1 MARPEITGTTASRRT
16 RKAEAPAA
24 ADRDAREDA
33 RPGRARGGGNPVPS
47 PELARAE
54 EFPPPTSSHPF
65 VRMAPEGPP
74 VPREVREKLLFHM
87 LMTREV
93 DDRIEKK
100 LYRQGKI
107 VGGVYTG
114 RGQEAISVAFTL
126 ALGDKDFIIPSH
138 RDMGVYVTRGMS
150 LYRIFAQ
157 YLGRRDGPARGKD
170 GNMHMGDLRL
180 GLVSVVSMLA
190 DSVPIVT
197 GAAMT
202 FKFRG
207 EKRIAITFGGEGA
220 TSRGDWH
227 EGINLAAVQKAPAVF
242 VINNN
247 QYAYSTPTEAQYAC
261 ENLIDRAIG
270 YGIPGYLVDGNDAEA
285 VYRTA
290 VEVVE
295 RARSGGGPSIVECK
309 TFRMT
314 GHSAHDDPSHYV
326 PAELFREWER
336 KDPVA
341 RLTRR
346 LQADGVIDEGW
357 LERTQ
362 ADIRA
367 QVDKAVEEAEACPF
381 PDPSEVTTDVYFDPS
396 RPLVN
401 Q

>member
-1 MARPEITGTTASRRT
+1 MQT
-16 RKAEAPAA
+16 
-24 ADRDAREDA
+24 
-33 RPGRARGGGNPVPS
+33 
-47 PELARAE
+47 PELTRSE
-54 EFPPPTSSHPF
+54 EFPPPVSSRPF
-65 VRMAPEGPP
+65 VLGAPAGPP
-74 VPREVREKLLFHM
+74 VPQAVRTKLLSSM
-87 LMTREV
+87 LLTREV

-126 ALGDKDFIIPSH
+126 VLEERDFIIPSH
-138 RDMGVYVTRGMS
+138 RDMGVFLTRGMP
-150 LYRIFAQ
+150 LYKIFAQ

-180 GLVSVVSMLA
+180 GLVSFVSMLA
-190 DSVPIVT
+190 DSVPIAT
-197 GAAMT
+197 GAAMA
-202 FKFRG
+202 FKIRK
-207 EKRIAITFGGEGA
+207 EPRVAITFNGEGG

-261 ENLIDRAIG
+261 ENLVDRAIG

-290 VEVVE
+290 AEVVG
-295 RARSGGGPSIVECK
+295 RARAGGGPSIVECK

-326 PAELFREWER
+326 PAELFAEWEK
-336 KDPVA
+336 KDPIA
-341 RLTRR
+341 RLTKR
-346 LQADGVIDEGW
+346 LEAEGVIDHGW
-357 LERTQ
+357 LAATQ
-362 ADIRA
+362 AEIRA
-367 QVDKAVEEAEACPF
+367 QVDKAVEAAEACPF
-381 PDPSEVTTDVYFDPS
+381 PDPSEVLTDVYYDPS
-396 RPLVN
+396 RPVVN